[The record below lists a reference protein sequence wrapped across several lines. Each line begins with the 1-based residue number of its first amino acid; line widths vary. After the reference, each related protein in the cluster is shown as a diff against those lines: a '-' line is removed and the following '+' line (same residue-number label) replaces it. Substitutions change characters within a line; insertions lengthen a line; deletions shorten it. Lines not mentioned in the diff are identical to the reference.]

1 MPRLRLAVPAVL
13 IILAASGALYVRS
26 LLNPDTLRRAAEAR
40 VSALLGQPVTI
51 GSVQVSM
58 WPAPAVVGSEIAVG
72 TDPRQ
77 PELALSRIHIVPSVI
92 SLLRGPYII
101 REVTLEGLTLR
112 VVREPLGR
120 WRFPTAVPAPGSA
133 GDGGLTIERVRL
145 AGGRVRVFQLTAR
158 EGMDE
163 TSAIDD
169 IEGEAIAD
177 AAGLRIERLTGRVG
191 RSAIAGSVTVQPQ
204 AARVALTMPRIE
216 GEDLSKVMGLAA
228 ADAPAFVALAQPA
241 AVSFDATFDRVKGR
255 LSGTGTLHAPE
266 VTFFDLRLQGL
277 QAPIQTDGVR
287 LTFAPAAFTMYGGAH
302 RGTMVVD
309 LSRTPA
315 RWALDSHVDNLRVAD
330 FLAALTARAA
340 NLDGVAAA
348 AGALRAGVGDPMPRS
363 LEGRLQVTVANGV
376 IRNFPLLS
384 AINRALRLAEGD
396 SRDTRF
402 ERLSATLTFPG
413 ATAASGADAGSA
425 GHATTD
431 DLVMLAREVR
441 VEAGGRL
448 GFDRSLDL
456 TGQAVLSPERTAQAV
471 RSIRELSGL
480 RNDRGELELPLTIR
494 GTLDNPAFGI
504 DIKSIAARSLKE
516 ELRRRVRDFIRRV
529 PREDD

>member
-1 MPRLRLAVPAVL
+1 
-13 IILAASGALYVRS
+13 
-26 LLNPDTLRRAAEAR
+26 
-40 VSALLGQPVTI
+40 
-51 GSVQVSM
+51 
-58 WPAPAVVGSEIAVG
+58 
-72 TDPRQ
+72 
-77 PELALSRIHIVPSVI
+77 
-92 SLLRGPYII
+92 
-101 REVTLEGLTLR
+101 
-112 VVREPLGR
+112 
-120 WRFPTAVPAPGSA
+120 
-133 GDGGLTIERVRL
+133 
-145 AGGRVRVFQLTAR
+145 
-158 EGMDE
+158 
-163 TSAIDD
+163 
-169 IEGEAIAD
+169 
-177 AAGLRIERLTGRVG
+177 
-191 RSAIAGSVTVQPQ
+191 
-204 AARVALTMPRIE
+204 
-216 GEDLSKVMGLAA
+216 
-228 ADAPAFVALAQPA
+228 
-241 AVSFDATFDRVKGR
+241 
-255 LSGTGTLHAPE
+255 
-266 VTFFDLRLQGL
+266 
-277 QAPIQTDGVR
+277 
-287 LTFAPAAFTMYGGAH
+287 
-302 RGTMVVD
+302 
-309 LSRTPA
+309 
-315 RWALDSHVDNLRVAD
+315 
-330 FLAALTARAA
+330 
-340 NLDGVAAA
+340 
-348 AGALRAGVGDPMPRS
+348 MPRS